1 MRLFFTFVLIICL
14 SDASIAALGQAANAG
29 KPSRTLG
36 YAPIARIASI
46 QTSLYKINETVLE
59 TGTTVREFA
68 SANGVVFAV
77 AWRGPV
83 LPDLNELFGNY
94 FKSFRVESERIRA
107 SGRRASTLNV
117 DFEGLLVQSSGRMR
131 DFFGYAFVPTLVPQ
145 GVVINDLVR

>member
-1 MRLFFTFVLIICL
+1 MLAYICCFDTEFVRFIELAWKNTFILRYDCF
-14 SDASIAALGQAANAG
+14 
-29 KPSRTLG
+29 
-36 YAPIARIASI
+36 
-46 QTSLYKINETVLE
+46 
-59 TGTTVREFA
+59 FA